1 MKDHPAY
8 VTLLAI
14 MKGDEDAA
22 ARWVRSV
29 RSMMSKTFDQVCH
42 AAGGYDKMREWI
54 ERVDVP
60 VVPQRIERLHVKVV
74 DPKTGKLKATTISL
88 DPELYGALVARHGT
102 GDAASKWV
110 KSMAL
115 SLTADHLGNRSVSR
129 TIQGEIARHL
139 STPRSEQDAAEP
151 PATPADEPPSAVPD
165 AHVVSCEV
173 ATNTEVVPGA
183 P

>member
-8 VTLLAI
+8 ATLLAM

-29 RSMMSKTFDQVCH
+29 RSMMSKTFDQVCL
-42 AAGGYDKMREWI
+42 AAGGYEKMREWI
-54 ERVDVP
+54 EGVEVP
-60 VVPQRIERLHVKVV
+60 VVPQRIERLHVKVI
-74 DPKTGKLKATTISL
+74 DPKTGQHKATTISL
-88 DPELYGALVARHGT
+88 DPELYGALVARHGS

-110 KSMAL
+110 KAMAI
-115 SLTADHLGNRSVSR
+115 SLTAGNLGNRSVSR

-139 STPRSEQDAAEP
+139 STPRSEPDVAGQH
-151 PATPADEPPSAVPD
+151 ATPADAPPSAVPD
-165 AHVVSCEV
+165 GLSSSHEA
-173 ATNTEVVPGA
+173 AANTAVVPGA